1 MPGAETSTA
10 VYVPAICLGVSF
22 ESCLMRAVPFDG
34 ELPMFFSSCL
44 KSSLLVHPLCE
55 FDANN
60 RHWFHCYAGRFVR
73 SGTGQRSATVAQTS
87 ILGLATSGACVC
99 SQISPGLGA
108 GAGRNPF
115 PRAP

>member
-1 MPGAETSTA
+1 MPGAETSTV
-10 VYVPAICLGVSF
+10 VYVPAICLGVSC

-87 ILGLATSGACVC
+87 IRGLATARTCVSSQACL
-99 SQISPGLGA
+99 GLSA
-108 GAGRNPF
+108 VVGRYTG
-115 PRAP
+115 PRAL